1 MPDTSSTAQVPA
13 PTDLAWYVEAIGD
26 DQEYAVR
33 SKHEATELVHRFIGG
48 ESNPFGVPTSSLERA
63 VLEVG
68 ADLFYRRMARNGIA
82 SFEGD
87 AIQPQR
93 INRDPMSA
101 AYPFL
106 RPYLVTGL

>member
-1 MPDTSSTAQVPA
+1 MADSSSTAPVPPA
-13 PTDLAWYVEAIGD
+13 TDLAWYVEAMGD
-26 DQEYAVR
+26 DSDYARR

-48 ESNPFGVPTSSLERA
+48 ETNPFGVPQSSLDRA

-93 INRDPMSA
+93 INRDPMTA